1 VGIRLGEGRLLVA
14 GLAALSFL
22 ALLAWGASPYA
33 QYLDHAHQP
42 SSAGGQVGATV
53 VYVAGWL
60 LMTTAMM
67 LPTATRLVRAFER
80 VTRSRVDAA
89 RLRLELIG
97 GFLLVWLGVGYL
109 FRAADILV
117 HAGVD
122 ASGWLAGHSALV
134 GAASL
139 ALAGAYQFSGLKH
152 RCLTACRSPRSF
164 IFRGWGGGRAHADA
178 VRIGADYGRSCA
190 GCCWALMLVMFG
202 VGTTNVGWMLA
213 LAAVMAGERFAP
225 ARVQE
230 RLGAAIGFALLAL
243 AAVIAAQA
251 L

>member
-1 VGIRLGEGRLLVA
+1 MGARLAGGRALVV
-14 GLAALSFL
+14 GLAALSLL

-33 QYLDHAHQP
+33 RYLDHAHQP
-42 SSAGGQVGATV
+42 PSAAGQIGATA
-53 VYVAGWL
+53 VYVVGWL

-67 LPTATRLVRAFER
+67 LPTASGLVRTFER
-80 VTRSRVDAA
+80 VTRARADAG
-89 RLRLELIG
+89 RLRLALIA
-97 GFLLVWLGVGYL
+97 GFLLVWVGIGYA

-122 ASGWLAGHSALV
+122 AWSWLGDHPALV

-139 ALAGAYQFSGLKH
+139 ALAGAYQFSPLKH

-164 IFRGWGGGRAHADA
+164 VMRGWSGGRAGADA
-178 VRIGADYGRSCA
+178 LRIGADYGRSCA

-202 VGTTNVGWMLA
+202 VGATNVFWMLA

-225 ARVQE
+225 ARVQA
-230 RLGAAIGFALLAL
+230 RLGTAVGIALLTL
-243 AAVIAAQA
+243 AAVIAVA
-251 L
+251 